1 MNREASRMTLL
12 GAGVL
17 AGKQCHGRQVVG
29 FQFLPVD
36 LAGDEE
42 LVDLDMLVAAR
53 ETLCAG
59 GRSEQHHVFAWAEIR
74 KPDLSQDAAGLAA
87 HPAAWR
93 GIDEI
98 GVYGGKRSVV
108 RPISSVPARELPTT
122 SLATVAS
129 TSGSILYG
137 IVRG

>member
-1 MNREASRMTLL
+1 MNRQASRMTLL

-17 AGKQCHGRQVVG
+17 AGKQCHCRQVVG
-29 FQFLPVD
+29 FQVIPVD
-36 LAGDEE
+36 LAGDED

-59 GRSEQHHVFAWAEIR
+59 GRSEQHHVFARAEIQ

-87 HPAAWR
+87 HPAAGR

-98 GVYGGKRSVV
+98 GVCGGKRLG
-108 RPISSVPARELPTT
+108 RARNRTERGT
-122 SLATVAS
+122 S
-129 TSGSILYG
+129 
-137 IVRG
+137 